1 MAAKRNCTIRLAAAG
16 WNLYSSRVTLTSDSR
31 ITLSRNQTSCDLA
44 GEMAIVNFDNGVYYG
59 LDPMGARIWNLLRE
73 PSTIEELC
81 DTLAAQYDVER
92 ATLESDVRAFVGE
105 LAEHGLVEM
114 A

>member
-1 MAAKRNCTIRLAAAG
+1 MADTDERR
-16 WNLYSSRVTLTSDSR
+16 RTLTSDSR
-31 ITLSRNQTSCDLA
+31 ITLSKNQASCDLA

-59 LDPMGARIWNLLRE
+59 LDPTGARIWNLLRE

-81 DTLAAQYDVER
+81 DILVGEFDVDR
-92 ATLESDVRAFVGE
+92 STLESDVRAFVGD
-105 LAEHGLVEM
+105 LADQGLVEI